1 MSLMKKVW
9 VIILAASI
17 AGCSWTSS
25 PKPQEQSKQNFFQP
39 TPNIAQREVAK
50 REGGSILDSK
60 KKIAEI
66 KAMFAERNAYN
77 RDPVAPRLEG
87 KSQGAGDC
95 NAITMQASKIPL
107 NVFLSAVAGDRTVRV
122 HNDNGA
128 ISMNTEINVSADN
141 ECDEELIDRVL
152 TNLDIAYTINNDVLN
167 IMPTVS
173 KTYQLPLLKPM
184 QKYSSASQTNAI
196 NGAAGGGSTSGG
208 GTSGGAAGASGGKVS
223 FKDEGVDAFAELKE
237 NLEDVL
243 NAKEKGSLNKVMI
256 NRMQGTV
263 TVVAPPSGQRKTEK
277 IIASYTEDLSKT
289 VMVTASIIEVNKSD
303 LDERGL
309 SMDMLFNGAKGALS
323 VITDFG
329 SQVQGSS
336 GKIRLFNNGSS
347 VVGDVQGVLRAQG
360 IRFQQRTAPSASVD
374 NRTGATLKVGGSE
387 QYVESIS
394 LTSSSTGSGGAS
406 QTLPA
411 PQLGILQTGVQME
424 VWPFIMDDKIVAQLH
439 LSIVDK
445 KGDKSFTFTNVGTFN
460 SPILSNSEV
469 NTKITMK
476 SGQTAVIQGLTTETN
491 NDATDGFPILS
502 KLPVIG
508 ALFGHTKKETIKNE
522 AVVFLTLTEVKN

>member
-1 MSLMKKVW
+1 MSLLKKVW
-9 VIILAASI
+9 VITLAASI
-17 AGCSWTSS
+17 AGCSWTSA
-25 PKPQEQSKQNFFQP
+25 PRHQEQGKQDFFQP
-39 TPNIAQREVAK
+39 TPNIAQRELAK
-50 REGGSILDSK
+50 REDGIFDSK

-77 RDPVAPRLEG
+77 REPIAPRLEG
-87 KSQGAGDC
+87 DSQGTGDC
-95 NAITMQASKIPL
+95 NTVTMQASRIPL

-122 HNDNGA
+122 HNENGA
-128 ISMNTEINVSADN
+128 IPMNAEINVSADN

-152 TNLDIAYTINNDVLN
+152 TNLDIGYTINNDVLN
-167 IMPTVS
+167 IMPVVS
-173 KTYQLPLLKPM
+173 KTYQLPLLRLK
-184 QKYSSASQTNAI
+184 QGYSSASQTNAI
-196 NGAAGGGSTSGG
+196 NSAAGGSSSSSNSSSG
-208 GTSGGAAGASGGKVS
+208 AASGGKVS

-237 NLEDVL
+237 NLEDIL
-243 NAKEKGSLNKVMI
+243 DAKAKGSLNKVMI

-263 TVVAPPSGQRKTEK
+263 TIVAPPSGQRKTEK

-347 VVGDVQGVLRAQG
+347 VLGDIQGVLRAQG

-374 NRTGATLKVGGSE
+374 NRTGATLTVGGSE

-394 LTSSSTGSGGAS
+394 LTSSNTGSNGTS

-476 SGQTAVIQGLTTETN
+476 SGQTAVIQGLTTETT
-491 NDATDGFPILS
+491 NDTTDGIPILS
-502 KLPVIG
+502 KIPIIG
-508 ALFGHTKKETIKNE
+508 ALFGHTKKEIIKNE